1 MSFKS
6 RNHSIDHVNDK
17 SHGSLNRILSNFDDF
32 HNEAAH
38 MVRNRRGAE
47 SHTNRCLRM
56 QIRLRP
62 SESGRLQNKIQSHNS
77 SNRDLESMYS
87 RKLTD
92 SSPDIII
99 SCIIHLSGQIRVIR
113 FPKVFRT
120 AKTV

>member
-1 MSFKS
+1 M
-6 RNHSIDHVNDK
+6 NDK

-62 SESGRLQNKIQSHNS
+62 SESGRLQNKIQSLNS

-87 RKLTD
+87 RRSTE
-92 SSPDIII
+92 SSADVII
-99 SCIIHLSGQIRVIR
+99 SCILHQSGQYMATRY
-113 FPKVFRT
+113 
-120 AKTV
+120 